1 MMAIKVN
8 DAGVEFA
15 EQLLEDGKYR
25 INTVWREAQPSDT
38 KLQGYFEQ
46 HGPDEYA
53 RWFLGVN
60 PDETDPKTRYTFP
73 IGDFKSVHRSALNI
87 AKQRA
92 EGQYADIA
100 DAADELISFFDR
112 ISAC

>member
-1 MMAIKVN
+1 MTVKVN

-15 EQLLEDGKYR
+15 EQLLEDGNYR

-38 KLQGYFEQ
+38 KAQGYFEQ
-46 HGPDEYA
+46 HGADEYA

-60 PDETDPKTRYTFP
+60 PDESDPKARYVLP

-92 EGQYADIA
+92 EKEQNVAIQ
-100 DAADELISFFDR
+100 DAADELIAFFDR